1 MTGLSLEE
9 IVEVGELAMAFGV
22 EVRVE
27 PRGRLGVRGDSRR
40 PEQFRDVGHPAKDVS
55 NGRERDR
62 LLTHEEG
69 GNQSGD
75 EEGRTKT

>member
-9 IVEVGELAMAFGV
+9 IVEVGELAVAFGV

-27 PRGRLGVRGDSRR
+27 SRGRLGVRGDGRR
-40 PEQFRDVGHPAKDVS
+40 PEQLRDVGHPAKDVS

-62 LLTHEEG
+62 LLAHDDG

>member
-9 IVEVGELAMAFGV
+9 IVEVGELAVAFGV

-27 PRGRLGVRGDSRR
+27 SRGRLGVRGDGRR
-40 PEQFRDVGHPAKDVS
+40 PEQLRDVGHPAKDMS

-62 LLTHEEG
+62 LLAHEEG
-69 GNQSGD
+69 GNQSGE